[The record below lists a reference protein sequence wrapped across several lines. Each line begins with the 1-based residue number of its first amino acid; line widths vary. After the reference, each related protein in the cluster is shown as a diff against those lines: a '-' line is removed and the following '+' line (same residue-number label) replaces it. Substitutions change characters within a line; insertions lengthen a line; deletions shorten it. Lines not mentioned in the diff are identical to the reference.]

1 MHLSYSFNPAL
12 RKLLISLK
20 KLKNKDLLRLQKVMA
35 AKLTRLTQK
44 LVIWWHLT
52 VESCTTC
59 CFLFWHWF
67 WKLLVMPVY

>member
-44 LVIWWHLT
+44 LVI
-52 VESCTTC
+52 
-59 CFLFWHWF
+59 
-67 WKLLVMPVY
+67 